1 MPCGV
6 SVFCTVI
13 LLKGKIGREFKRL
26 ILLNSASILLLCVL
40 NLHMEMMFTPKMI
53 ILLSLYL
60 LLWLYITL
68 ICSYEIDFE
77 FMVVNKS
84 SRITQ
89 VNQTK
94 QECSYN
100 DCIKL
105 CAIIESCRSLN
116 YNALERACELSSY
129 VANSNGD
136 IQAAYNWSYV
146 EKRKYQEENEAK
158 MNVCP
163 KPVTVREQVSDGIN
177 FTEMSMLRGLNLFNT
192 SKLEHLSQASV
203 CLWFRI
209 TPGTKRKRFILSF
222 PKNGSSKCHR
232 QFSLHVNHTNVL
244 KFYGTSR
251 PVLGVYDI
259 KHGMSYHVCLT
270 FSSTKGI
277 SIHVNGRC
285 VFSNNAGI
293 GKTLDFRRGY
303 LGQNYGICGVS
314 VTKNAFVEHIAS
326 LNIWSRVL
334 TNNEIEDTLI
344 GKLPNEPTVSW
355 QDMVLLA
362 NS

>member
-1 MPCGV
+1 
-6 SVFCTVI
+6 
-13 LLKGKIGREFKRL
+13 
-26 ILLNSASILLLCVL
+26 
-40 NLHMEMMFTPKMI
+40 MFTPKMI
-53 ILLSLYL
+53 IFLSLYL

-68 ICSYEIDFE
+68 TCSYEIDFE

-84 SRITQ
+84 SRITE

-94 QECSYN
+94 QECSYD

-163 KPVTVREQVSDGIN
+163 KPVTVRERVSDGIN

-209 TPGTKRKRFILSF
+209 TPGKKRKVHLI
-222 PKNGSSKCHR
+222 
-232 QFSLHVNHTNVL
+232 
-244 KFYGTSR
+244 
-251 PVLGVYDI
+251 
-259 KHGMSYHVCLT
+259 
-270 FSSTKGI
+270 I
-277 SIHVNGRC
+277 S
-285 VFSNNAGI
+285 
-293 GKTLDFRRGY
+293 
-303 LGQNYGICGVS
+303 
-314 VTKNAFVEHIAS
+314 
-326 LNIWSRVL
+326 
-334 TNNEIEDTLI
+334 
-344 GKLPNEPTVSW
+344 
-355 QDMVLLA
+355 
-362 NS
+362 